1 MTPPNREPVQ
11 NIQTEIAQPHFHA
24 FVLAA
29 DSDIKHVRKIIG
41 KMKSKGLSV
50 CIKRILF
57 DSDLML
63 CIKN

>member
-11 NIQTEIAQPHFHA
+11 NIQMDIAQPHFDA

-41 KMKSKGLSV
+41 KMRSKGLSV
-50 CIKRILF
+50 CIECILC
-57 DSDLML
+57 SIL
-63 CIKN
+63 I